1 MEEIFTMN
9 SFFKKTR
16 QVFSSRAGFFSIVLF
31 LFWLKTYLTY
41 QNNFNLGVN
50 NAMQQF
56 LLFFNPIPFGLLLL
70 GIGLYFRGK
79 LTYWIQ
85 IIVSLIQSIWLFANT
100 LYYREFSDFLS
111 FGIIK
116 SSSSVS
122 NNLGASILEI
132 IHPTD
137 FLVFLDVLILI
148 LMMSFKVIQP
158 DMSAAKRRYGAIS
171 SVVAVVLFSINLSLA
186 ESDRS
191 QLLSRTFDN
200 NYIVKYLGVDFFA
213 GYSAYQTHQQ
223 TATRKNA
230 SKSDVDKVLDFVN
243 KNRSQ
248 PNVSY
253 YGKEKGKNVFILHLE
268 SFQQFMI
275 NYKSDGEEVTPNINR
290 FYKDQ
295 HTMSFDN
302 FFHQVGQG
310 KTSDAETMLET
321 SMFGL
326 PSGSSM
332 TSYGSSNTY
341 QALPAILDQQG
352 YSTASMHG
360 DVGSF
365 WNRDNTYKSWGYQY
379 FFDSSYYDD
388 KDDYSIGYGLKD
400 KIFLQQSAK
409 YIEQLPQPF
418 YAKLITVTNHYP
430 YDLDKQNQSIDRTKT
445 GDKTVDGYVQ
455 TSRYL
460 DQAFG
465 EFINYLKKSGL
476 YDKSVIVAYGDHYGI
491 SDNHPKALAKL
502 LGKDSLSSYDLAML
516 QKVPFMIHSNDL
528 SGGINH
534 TYGGEIDV
542 MPTLMDLLGIKNDDT
557 IQLGNDLLSTD
568 RNQTVAFRNGDFV
581 SPDLSKIGSKVYDN
595 QGNKVNTKKLTQQ
608 QKDILKE
615 QQDHTDK
622 SLSLSDKIT
631 TGDLLRF
638 YTPQNFD
645 KVDKSQYK
653 YKYSDG
659 MKALKE
665 AQRKKKT
672 SLIEQ
677 NDGKS
682 TEDLYET
689 DAPELKDDDE

>member
-1 MEEIFTMN
+1 MN

-16 QVFSSRAGFFSIVLF
+16 QVLSNRAGFFWLVLF
-31 LFWLKTYLTY
+31 LFWLKTYLAY
-41 QNNFNLGVN
+41 QNNFTLGVN
-50 NAMQQF
+50 NTMQQF
-56 LLFFNPIPFGLLLL
+56 LLLLNPLPVGLLLI
-70 GIGLYFRGK
+70 GIGLYFGGK
-79 LTYWIQ
+79 KSYWIE
-85 IIVSLIQSIWLFANT
+85 IIVSLIQSTWLFANT

-122 NNLGASILEI
+122 NNLGSSILEI

-137 FLVFLDVLILI
+137 FLLFLDVVILI

-158 DMSAAKRRYGAIS
+158 DQSRPKRRYGAIT
-171 SVVAVVLFSINLSLA
+171 SVIAIVLFGINLSLA
-186 ESDRS
+186 EGDRS
-191 QLLSRTFDN
+191 QLLTRTFDN

-223 TATRKNA
+223 TSTRKNA
-230 SKSDVDKVLDFVN
+230 NSSDVDKVLDFVN

-253 YGKEKGKNVFILHLE
+253 YGKEKGKNVFIFHLE
-268 SFQQFMI
+268 SFQQFLI
-275 NYKSDGEEVTPNINR
+275 NYKSDGDEVTPNINR
-290 FYKDQ
+290 FYADQ

-302 FFHQVGQG
+302 FFNQVGQG

-321 SMFGL
+321 SLYGL

-341 QALPAILDQQG
+341 QALPAFLDQRG
-352 YSTASMHG
+352 YATASMHG

-379 FFDSSYYDD
+379 FFDSAYFDD
-388 KDDYSIGYGLKD
+388 KDDYNNGYGMKD
-400 KIFLQQSAK
+400 KIFLKQSAK
-409 YIEQLPQPF
+409 YLEQLPQPF
-418 YAKLITVTNHYP
+418 YAKIITVTNHYP
-430 YDLDKQNQSIDRTKT
+430 YDLDKQNQSIAKTKT

-455 TSRYL
+455 TAHYL

-476 YDKSVIVAYGDHYGI
+476 YDDSMIVAYGDHYGI
-491 SDNHPKALAKL
+491 SNNHPKALAKL
-502 LGKDSLSSYDLAML
+502 LGKKSVSKYDLAML
-516 QKVPFMIHSNDL
+516 EKVPFMIHSNNL
-528 SGGINH
+528 QGGVNH

-542 MPTLMDLLGIKNDDT
+542 MPTLMDLLGIKDDDT
-557 IQLGNDLLSTD
+557 IQLGNDLLSTN

-581 SPDLSKIGSKVYDN
+581 SPDLSKLGSKVYDN
-595 QGNKVNTKKLTQQ
+595 QGKKIDTKKLTAQ
-608 QKDILKE
+608 QKQILKE

-622 SLSLSDKIT
+622 SLSMSDKIT

-638 YTPQNFD
+638 YTPQDFN

-659 MKALKE
+659 IKALKKARRE
-665 AQRKKKT
+665 KKS
-672 SLIEQ
+672 SLIDQ
-677 NDGKS
+677 NGGKS
-682 TEDLYET
+682 TQDLYET
-689 DAPELKDDDE
+689 DAPELKDDDNK

>member
-1 MEEIFTMN
+1 MN

-16 QVFSSRAGFFSIVLF
+16 QVLSNRAGFFWLVLF
-31 LFWLKTYLTY
+31 LFWLKTYLAY
-41 QNNFNLGVN
+41 QNNFTLGVN
-50 NAMQQF
+50 NTMQQF
-56 LLFFNPIPFGLLLL
+56 LLLLNPLPVGLLLI
-70 GIGLYFRGK
+70 GIGLYFGGK
-79 LTYWIQ
+79 KSYWIE
-85 IIVSLIQSIWLFANT
+85 IIVSLIQSTWLFANT

-122 NNLGASILEI
+122 NNLGSSILEI

-137 FLVFLDVLILI
+137 FLLFLDVVILI

-158 DMSAAKRRYGAIS
+158 DQSRPKRRYGAIT
-171 SVVAVVLFSINLSLA
+171 SVIAIVLFGINLSLA
-186 ESDRS
+186 EGDRS
-191 QLLSRTFDN
+191 QLLTRTFDN

-223 TATRKNA
+223 TSTRKNA
-230 SKSDVDKVLDFVN
+230 NSSDVDKVLDFVN

-253 YGKEKGKNVFILHLE
+253 YGKEKGKNVFIFHLE
-268 SFQQFMI
+268 SFQQFLI

-290 FYKDQ
+290 FYADQ

-302 FFHQVGQG
+302 FFNQVGQG

-321 SMFGL
+321 SLYGL

-341 QALPAILDQQG
+341 QALPAFLDQRG
-352 YSTASMHG
+352 YATASMHG

-379 FFDSSYYDD
+379 FFDSAYFDD
-388 KDDYSIGYGLKD
+388 KDDYNNGYGMKD
-400 KIFLQQSAK
+400 KIFLKQSAK
-409 YIEQLPQPF
+409 YLEQLPQPF
-418 YAKLITVTNHYP
+418 YAKIITVTNHYP
-430 YDLDKQNQSIDRTKT
+430 YDLDKQNQSIAKTKT

-455 TSRYL
+455 TAHYL

-476 YDKSVIVAYGDHYGI
+476 YDNSMIVAYGDHYGI
-491 SDNHPKALAKL
+491 SNNHPKALAKL
-502 LGKDSLSSYDLAML
+502 LGKKSVSKYDLAML
-516 QKVPFMIHSNDL
+516 EKVPFMIHSNNL
-528 SGGINH
+528 QGGVNH

-542 MPTLMDLLGIKNDDT
+542 MPTLMDLLGIKDDDT
-557 IQLGNDLLSTD
+557 IQLGNDLLSTN

-581 SPDLSKIGSKVYDN
+581 SPDLSKLGSKVYDN
-595 QGNKVNTKKLTQQ
+595 QGKEIDTKKLTAQ
-608 QKDILKE
+608 QKQILKE

-622 SLSLSDKIT
+622 SLSMSDKIT

-638 YTPQNFD
+638 YTPQDFN

-659 MKALKE
+659 IKALKKARRE
-665 AQRKKKT
+665 KKS
-672 SLIEQ
+672 SLIDQ
-677 NDGKS
+677 NGGKS
-682 TEDLYET
+682 TQDLYET
-689 DAPELKDDDE
+689 DAPELKDDDNK

>member
-1 MEEIFTMN
+1 MSLFV
-9 SFFKKTR
+9 KKTR
-16 QVFSSRAGFFSIVLF
+16 QVISSRAGFFWLVLF
-31 LFWLKTYLTY
+31 LFWLKTYLAY
-41 QNNFNLGVN
+41 QNNFTLGIN
-50 NAMQQF
+50 NGIQQF
-56 LLFFNPIPFGLLLL
+56 LLLVNPLPFGLLLVSL
-70 GIGLYFRGK
+70 GLYFGGRK
-79 LTYWIQ
+79 SYWIE
-85 IIVSLIQSIWLFANT
+85 ITVSLLQSTWLFANT

-122 NNLGASILEI
+122 NNLGLSILEI

-137 FLVFLDVLILI
+137 FLLFLDVFILI
-148 LMMSFKVIQP
+148 VLVSFKVIQP
-158 DMSAAKRRYGAIS
+158 DLSQPKRRYGVLSTAL
-171 SVVAVVLFSINLSLA
+171 AVILFGINLSMA
-186 ESDRS
+186 EGDRS
-191 QLLSRTFDN
+191 QLLTRTFDN

-230 SKSDVDKVLDFVN
+230 TSSDVDKVLDFVN

-253 YGKEKGKNVFILHLE
+253 YGKEKGKNVFIFHLE
-268 SFQQFMI
+268 SFQQFLI
-275 NYKSDGEEVTPNINR
+275 GYKSDGEEVTPNINS
-290 FYKDQ
+290 FYNDQ

-302 FFHQVGQG
+302 FFNQVGQG
-310 KTSDAETMLET
+310 KTSDAETMLEN
-321 SMFGL
+321 SLFGL

-341 QALPAILDQQG
+341 QALPAFLDQQG

-379 FFDSSYYDD
+379 FFDSPYF
-388 KDDYSIGYGLKD
+388 KEKANYSVGYGLKD
-400 KIFLQQSAK
+400 KIFLKQSVK
-409 YIEQLPQPF
+409 YLEQLPQPF

-430 YDLDKQNQSIDRTKT
+430 YELDKDNQSIAKTKT

-455 TSRYL
+455 TARYL

-465 EFINYLKKSGL
+465 EFMTYLKKSGL
-476 YDKSVIVAYGDHYGI
+476 YDKSMIVIYGDHYGI
-491 SDNHPKALAKL
+491 SNNHPKALAKL
-502 LGKDSLSSYDLAML
+502 LGKKSVSSYDLAML
-516 QKVPFMIHSNDL
+516 QKVPFMVHASNL
-528 SGGINH
+528 TGGVNH

-557 IQLGNDLLSTD
+557 IQLGNDLLSTT

-595 QGNKVNTKKLTQQ
+595 QGNRVITKNLTSE
-608 QKDILKE
+608 QKQLLKE
-615 QQDHTDK
+615 QQEHTDK
-622 SLSLSDKIT
+622 SLAYSDKIV

-638 YTPQNFD
+638 YTPQNFK

-653 YKYSDG
+653 YKRSDG
-659 MKALKE
+659 IKALKA

-677 NDGKS
+677 KGGKS

-689 DAPELKDDDE
+689 DAPELKDSSSSDD

>member
-1 MEEIFTMN
+1 MN

-16 QVFSSRAGFFSIVLF
+16 QVLSNRAGFFWLVLF
-31 LFWLKTYLTY
+31 LFWLKTYLAY
-41 QNNFNLGVN
+41 QNNFTLGVN
-50 NAMQQF
+50 NTMQQF
-56 LLFFNPIPFGLLLL
+56 LLLLNPLPVGLLLI
-70 GIGLYFRGK
+70 GIGLYFGGK
-79 LTYWIQ
+79 KSYWIE
-85 IIVSLIQSIWLFANT
+85 IIVSLIQSTWLFANT

-122 NNLGASILEI
+122 NNLGSSILEI

-137 FLVFLDVLILI
+137 FLLFLDVVILI

-158 DMSAAKRRYGAIS
+158 DQSRPKRRYGAIT
-171 SVVAVVLFSINLSLA
+171 SVIAIVLFGINLSLA
-186 ESDRS
+186 EGDRS
-191 QLLSRTFDN
+191 QLLTRTFDN

-223 TATRKNA
+223 TSTRKNA
-230 SKSDVDKVLDFVN
+230 NSSDVDKVLDFVN

-253 YGKEKGKNVFILHLE
+253 YGKEKGKNVFIFHLE
-268 SFQQFMI
+268 SFQQFLI

-290 FYKDQ
+290 FYADQ

-302 FFHQVGQG
+302 FFNQVGQG

-321 SMFGL
+321 SLYGL

-341 QALPAILDQQG
+341 QALPAFLDQRG
-352 YSTASMHG
+352 YATASMHG

-379 FFDSSYYDD
+379 FFDSAYFDD
-388 KDDYSIGYGLKD
+388 KDDYNNGYGMKD
-400 KIFLQQSAK
+400 KIFLKQSAK
-409 YIEQLPQPF
+409 YLEQLPQPF
-418 YAKLITVTNHYP
+418 YAKIITVTNHYP
-430 YDLDKQNQSIDRTKT
+430 YDLDKQNQSIAKTKT

-455 TSRYL
+455 TAHYL

-476 YDKSVIVAYGDHYGI
+476 YDDSMIVAYGDHYGI
-491 SDNHPKALAKL
+491 SNNHPKALAKL
-502 LGKDSLSSYDLAML
+502 LGKKSVSKYDLAML
-516 QKVPFMIHSNDL
+516 EKVPFMIHSNNL
-528 SGGINH
+528 QGGVNH

-542 MPTLMDLLGIKNDDT
+542 MPTLMDLLGIKDDDT
-557 IQLGNDLLSTD
+557 IQLGNDLLSTN

-581 SPDLSKIGSKVYDN
+581 SPDLSKLGSKVYDN
-595 QGNKVNTKKLTQQ
+595 QGKKIDTKKLTAQ
-608 QKDILKE
+608 QKQILKE

-622 SLSLSDKIT
+622 SLSMSDKIT

-638 YTPQNFD
+638 YTPQDFN

-659 MKALKE
+659 IKALKKARRE
-665 AQRKKKT
+665 KKS
-672 SLIEQ
+672 SLIDQ
-677 NDGKS
+677 NGGKS
-682 TEDLYET
+682 TQDLYET
-689 DAPELKDDDE
+689 DAPELKDDDNK